1 MDLEQ
6 FDPAAGGAPVRACH
20 QIHQAGAPFDD
31 PDGPGMPARSFAG
44 WLALGW
50 TEDPSEAWLAR
61 TAAGPVGWYVLRL
74 PQRENRHQAMLALE
88 VHPDHRRQ
96 GLGRALLRHA
106 AGRARQ
112 HGRILLSGDAREGSA
127 GCAFARAAGARSEIT
142 EVRRLLQLNEKPPAQ
157 LPTLR
162 AEAERAAAGYALR
175 HWAGEAPADLLGDMA
190 RLYAATADMP
200 REEGLEPQCW
210 DVERVRL
217 DEQRGSRMG
226 LRQYTVAAIP
236 PGGAGL
242 AGLTA
247 LAVDPPLPEWGFQ
260 ELTVV
265 ARAHRGHRLGLLL
278 KVAMLDLLRRRE
290 PQLARIITGNADGN
304 QHMIAINTALGFT
317 ILDRWPA
324 WQLDLAAQPGPGR
337 PAVAVTAG

>member
-20 QIHQAGAPFDD
+20 QIYLAGMPLDD
-31 PDGPGMPARSFAG
+31 PDGPVMPARTFAA

-61 TAAGPVGWYVLRL
+61 TAAGPAGWYVLRL
-74 PQRENRHQAMLALE
+74 PHRENRHQAMIGLV

-96 GLGRALLRHA
+96 GLGLALLRHA

-112 HGRILLSGDAREGSA
+112 HGRTLLSGEAREGSA
-127 GCAFARAAGARSEIT
+127 GSAFARAVGARSEIT
-142 EVRRLLQLNEKPPAQ
+142 EVRRLLQLNGQPPAQ

-175 HWAGEAPADLLGDMA
+175 HWAGPAPVDLLADIA
-190 RLYAATADMP
+190 RLYADTADIP
-200 REEGLEPQCW
+200 REAGLEPQRW
-210 DVERVRL
+210 DAERVRL

-236 PGGAGL
+236 PDGAGL

-247 LAVDPPLPEWGFQ
+247 LAVDPPTPDWGYQ
-260 ELTVV
+260 ELTIV

-278 KVAMLDLLRRRE
+278 KVAMLDLLARRE

-317 ILDRWPA
+317 VLDRWPA
-324 WQLDLAAQPGPGR
+324 WQLDLAAQTGPGR